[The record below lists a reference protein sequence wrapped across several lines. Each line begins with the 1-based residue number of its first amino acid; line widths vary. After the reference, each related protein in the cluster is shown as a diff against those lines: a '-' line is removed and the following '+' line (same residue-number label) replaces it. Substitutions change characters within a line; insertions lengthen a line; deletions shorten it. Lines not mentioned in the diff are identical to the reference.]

1 MRYAGGLLL
10 LVAGLASGV
19 ASVAVH
25 ERGWWA
31 LAWVGAAVLALMVWV
46 GPGWL
51 TRLPFAVGFDAVV
64 GAGAYQRPEGDYLIG
79 TSPHGYALL
88 LLAFLLLLGA
98 IVTLPRPHRAREG
111 AST

>member
-1 MRYAGGLLL
+1 VRYAGGLLL

-19 ASVAVH
+19 AAVVVH

-31 LAWVGAAVLALMVWV
+31 LAWVTASVLATMVWV
-46 GPGWL
+46 GAGWV
-51 TRLPFAVGFDAVV
+51 TRLPFAVGFDTAV
-64 GAGAYQRPEGDYLIG
+64 GAGAYQRAEGDYLVG

-88 LLAFLLLLGA
+88 ALAFLLLLWA
-98 IVTLPRPHRAREG
+98 VVTLPRPQRLRGG